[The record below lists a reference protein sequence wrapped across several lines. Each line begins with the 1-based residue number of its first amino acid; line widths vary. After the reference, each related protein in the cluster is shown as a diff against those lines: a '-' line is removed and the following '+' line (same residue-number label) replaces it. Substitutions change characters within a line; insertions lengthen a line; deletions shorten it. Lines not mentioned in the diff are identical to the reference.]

1 MPLKKQHMMM
11 VLVNEFF
18 DRATDA
24 LKEGASLQKLI
35 SMPVRE
41 QIGRFKYVHE
51 DDLDTE
57 YEKVNQELDAEIS
70 AAQGKEGF

>member
-1 MPLKKQHMMM
+1 M
-11 VLVNEFF
+11 
-18 DRATDA
+18 
-24 LKEGASLQKLI
+24 
-35 SMPVRE
+35 
-41 QIGRFKYVHE
+41 HE